1 MKFKKNRLLKIL
13 DENAHWR
20 KNQKVDWAIQDKKGA
35 WWIVP
40 GSEFPEKKIDKDMKI
55 GSSNERSNRAELKFL
70 LLIMLFSF
78 LGVSLAVAL
87 AYFIS
92 K

>member
-1 MKFKKNRLLKIL
+1 MNLKIL
-13 DENAHWR
+13 DDKSAHWWR
-20 KNQKVDWAIQDKKGA
+20 KQKVDWAIQDKKGA
-35 WWIVP
+35 WWIIP
-40 GSEFPEKKIDKDMKI
+40 GSEFPEKSINKDMKI
-55 GSSNERSNRAELKFL
+55 KRNNERDNGTELKFL

>member
-1 MKFKKNRLLKIL
+1 MNLKIL
-13 DENAHWR
+13 DDKSAHWWR
-20 KNQKVDWAIQDKKGA
+20 KQKVDWAIQDKKGA
-35 WWIVP
+35 WWIIP
-40 GSEFPEKKIDKDMKI
+40 GSEFPEKSINKDMKI
-55 GSSNERSNRAELKFL
+55 KISNERDNGTDLKFL
-70 LLIMLFSF
+70 CFIILSSF

>member
-1 MKFKKNRLLKIL
+1 MNLKIL
-13 DENAHWR
+13 DKNAHWWR
-20 KNQKVDWAIQDKKGA
+20 KQKVDWAIQDKKGA
-35 WWIVP
+35 WWIIP
-40 GSEFPEKKIDKDMKI
+40 GSEFPEKSINKDMKI
-55 GSSNERSNRAELKFL
+55 KRNNERDNGTELKFL